1 MDNQNVNLFQPVGG
15 EMLLKHYRII
25 TVIVAILM
33 VPAVAFSANK
43 FGPAAAVA
51 GADNT
56 VVIPLQIAND
66 DGVMAIDI
74 PLKFSEGV
82 TLKEVTF
89 ENTRVEHFDLK
100 ISKIDNTERTVVIG
114 LIHQLSPTPKAP
126 LAAGEGVIA
135 NLVFEV
141 NDPLVREI
149 RLEENETKSP
159 SHDLVFIYNTRS
171 KPGQLAFDE
180 VQPEFEAITVALSGA
195 VGSLP
200 ISFSLE
206 QNYPNPFNPTTEI
219 AFALPTDSYVE
230 LNVFNILGQKV
241 TTLVSGDMPAG
252 NHVFTWDGTDS
263 DGGSVASGIYFYR
276 ISSDDF
282 TAAKKMM
289 LLK

>member
-25 TVIVAILM
+25 TVIVAILL
-33 VPAVAFSANK
+33 VPVVAFSANK
-43 FGPAAAVA
+43 FGPGAAVA

-56 VVIPLQIAND
+56 VIVPLQIAND

-89 ENTRVEHFDLK
+89 ENTLVEHFDLK

-114 LIHQLSPTPKAP
+114 LIHQLSSTPKEP
-126 LAAGEGVIA
+126 LAAGDGVIA

-141 NDPLVREI
+141 IDPSVREI
-149 RLEENETKSP
+149 RLEENETMSP
-159 SHDLVFIYNTRS
+159 AHDLVFIYNTRS
-171 KPGQLAFDE
+171 EPGQLAFDE
-180 VQPEFEAITVALSGA
+180 VQPEFEAITVLLSGA
-195 VGSLP
+195 DALP
-200 ISFSLE
+200 TSFSLE

-241 TTLVSGDMPAG
+241 TTLVAGDKPAG

-276 ISSDDF
+276 ISADNF

>member
-1 MDNQNVNLFQPVGG
+1 
-15 EMLLKHYRII
+15 MLLKNYRII
-25 TVIVAILM
+25 TVIVAMLM

-43 FGPAAAVA
+43 FGPSAAVA

-56 VVIPLQIAND
+56 VIVPLEIAND

-100 ISKIDNTERTVVIG
+100 VSRIDNEAHTVVIG
-114 LIHQLSPTPKAP
+114 LIHQLSTTPKEP
-126 LAAGEGVIA
+126 LSAGEGRVA

-141 NDPLVREI
+141 DDPSVTEI
-149 RLEENETKSP
+149 RLEENETESP
-159 SHDLVFIYNTRS
+159 SHDLVFVYNTRS
-171 KPGQLAFDE
+171 EPGQLAFDE
-180 VQPEFEAITVALSGA
+180 SHLDFEPISVALSGA
-195 VGSLP
+195 IDNLP
-200 ISFSLE
+200 TEYALA

-219 AFALPTDSYVE
+219 HYDLPKAGRVE
-230 LNVFNILGQKV
+230 LAVFNILGQQV
-241 TTLVSGDMPAG
+241 TSLVSGEMPAG
-252 NHVFTWDGTDS
+252 KHQVTWDGTDS

-276 ISSDDF
+276 ISTGSF
-282 TAAKKMM
+282 SESKKMM

>member
-25 TVIVAILM
+25 TVIVAILL
-33 VPAVAFSANK
+33 VPVVAFSANK
-43 FGPAAAVA
+43 FGPGAAVA

-56 VVIPLQIAND
+56 VIVPLQIAND

-89 ENTRVEHFDLK
+89 ENTLVEHFDLK
-100 ISKIDNTERTVVIG
+100 ISKIDNTERSVVIG
-114 LIHQLSPTPKAP
+114 LIHQLSSTPKEP
-126 LAAGEGVIA
+126 LAAGDGVIA

-141 NDPLVREI
+141 IDPSVREI
-149 RLEENETKSP
+149 RLEENETMSP
-159 SHDLVFIYNTRS
+159 AHDLVFIYNTRS
-171 KPGQLAFDE
+171 EPGQVAFDE
-180 VQPEFEAITVALSGA
+180 VQPEFEAITVSLSGA
-195 VGSLP
+195 DALP
-200 ISFSLE
+200 TSFSLE

-241 TTLVSGDMPAG
+241 TTLVAGDMPAG
-252 NHVFTWDGTDS
+252 NHVFTWEGTDS

-276 ISSDDF
+276 ISADNF